1 VVIKASSAKHIQA
14 LIADL
19 ADPDGVTREAAVA
32 RLTVIGARAVEQLIA
47 LLESNS
53 PGSPGAPAHARAA
66 ALRALEGVGDP
77 RALDPALDALDDPDE
92 RVSAAAASA
101 TRPFLRGVRGSVAVD
116 RLTAVAVDTSRPGRV
131 RAATVQTLGTL
142 ERSTLAPLWKA
153 LRDDPDP
160 SVRALVASRAS
171 NASNISHRGTRA
183 DEALAL
189 LGDAAERELPDDP
202 AAVRDALAHAG
213 DAVALSRLHGIIEQ
227 VREREAAEAGAIRR
241 GEWMRARAAAHVA
254 LANRGSRLAVYD
266 LRESLES
273 ADAPLPVEFLAAL
286 ALVGD
291 RSCLEPIAAAYAHAR
306 DGHAWWRQHLADAF
320 RAIAAR
326 ERITRRNAV
335 MKKVEK
341 RWGKETLSA
350 LWTE

>member
-1 VVIKASSAKHIQA
+1 MVIKASSAKQIQA

-19 ADPDGVTREAAVA
+19 ADPDGVTRETAVA
-32 RLTVIGARAVEQLIA
+32 RLMVIGVRAVERLAA
-47 LLESNS
+47 LVESA
-53 PGSPGAPAHARAA
+53 APAVARAA

-92 RVSAAAASA
+92 RVAAAAASA
-101 TRPFLRGVRGSVAVD
+101 TRPFLRGRRGSVAVD
-116 RLTAVAVDTSRPGRV
+116 RLAAVALDTARPGRV
-131 RAATVQTLGTL
+131 RAAVVQTLGTL

-160 SVRALVASRAS
+160 SVRALVGPRAS
-171 NASNISHRGTRA
+171 TTANTGIRA
-183 DEALAL
+183 DEAAAL
-189 LGDAAERELPDDP
+189 LGEAAERELPDDP

-213 DAVALSRLHGIIEQ
+213 DAVGLPLLHKIIER

-254 LANRGSRLAVYD
+254 LAHRGSRLAVYD

-306 DGHAWWRQHLADAF
+306 GGHVWWRQHLADAF

-335 MKKVEK
+335 MKKIEK
-341 RWGKETLSA
+341 RWKDAAGELLAGKA
-350 LWTE
+350 GGAG